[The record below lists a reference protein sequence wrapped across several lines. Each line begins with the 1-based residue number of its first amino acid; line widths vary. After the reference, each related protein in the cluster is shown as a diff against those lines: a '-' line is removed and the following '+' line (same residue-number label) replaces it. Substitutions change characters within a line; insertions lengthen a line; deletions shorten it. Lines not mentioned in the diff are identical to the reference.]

1 MAGKNLDYWYD
12 EQIKRYLIQIIRI
25 FSNFQT
31 REYTKDGV
39 RYNRVPARYGDMN
52 RMVAAIMRKGSENI
66 INSAPFIS
74 VTIQS
79 LQPARDRTHEPFLV
93 DTTQVA
99 EREFDQETQTYQ
111 NDQGNL
117 YTTQRYMPVPYNL
130 TIQMDLWS
138 NNTDTKYLYCLI
150 QVFNYNQIATH

>member
-25 FSNFQT
+25 FSNFQV
-31 REYTKDGV
+31 REYTKNGV
-39 RYNRVPARYGDMN
+39 KYNRVPARYGDAN
-52 RMVAAIMRKGSENI
+52 RMVAAILRKNSENV

-74 VTIQS
+74 ITIQS

-99 EREFDQETQTYQ
+99 EREFDKETQTYQ
-111 NDQGNL
+111 
-117 YTTQRYMPVPYNL
+117 
-130 TIQMDLWS
+130 
-138 NNTDTKYLYCLI
+138 
-150 QVFNYNQIATH
+150 